1 MFAAEGE
8 RRLPILFWLCLIL
21 SFLAGGLIGVFF
33 FGGLWWTVQRI
44 TGSGRPYLIS
54 VVSFFLRT
62 AVVLAA
68 FYCLLQAGWQF
79 LLAALF
85 GFIIARTIL
94 AYKLKQGIAVKR
106 EAEHK

>member
-1 MFAAEGE
+1 M
-8 RRLPILFWLCLIL
+8 FWLYLSL
-21 SFLAGGLIGVFF
+21 SFLAGGLIGAFF

-54 VVSFFLRT
+54 VASFFLRT

-68 FYCLLQAGWQF
+68 FYFLIQAGWQF

-85 GFIIARTIL
+85 GFIITRTVL
-94 AYKLKQGIAVKR
+94 TYKMNKLISL
-106 EAEHK
+106 